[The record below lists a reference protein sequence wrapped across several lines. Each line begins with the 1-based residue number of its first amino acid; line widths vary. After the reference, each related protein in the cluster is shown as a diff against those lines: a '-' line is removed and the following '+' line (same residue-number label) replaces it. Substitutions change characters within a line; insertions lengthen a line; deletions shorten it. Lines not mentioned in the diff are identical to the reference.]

1 MLSKKVI
8 LTGSFGVGKTSL
20 FERFINNKFEDKYLT
35 TIGVK
40 VGKKLVKTEKGD
52 LSMMIWDI
60 AGEVAQNKV
69 PTSYFLGTS
78 GIIYVFDLTRP
89 STYRNLKEDIDYLKS
104 INNLT
109 TIKIVGN
116 KKDLISEEAI
126 ESLTKEILL
135 PINLFTSAKT
145 GENVTKLFQDF
156 AVEMVD

>member
-1 MLSKKVI
+1 
-8 LTGSFGVGKTSL
+8 
-20 FERFINNKFEDKYLT
+20 
-35 TIGVK
+35 
-40 VGKKLVKTEKGD
+40 
-52 LSMMIWDI
+52 MMIWDI